1 MRARRAEG
9 CDERGDLGTEGGR
22 QWDGWGGGGGGRG
35 GGGGVVLEYG
45 TGLGGQGFLELV
57 VEGAVGLFRER
68 RTGLDGREVELLAE
82 AVGGE
87 EEGGGQL
94 AGCGACMRGGEEE
107 EKKKEEEEEGGVP
120 VAGNVG
126 ADVLA
131 RDFLLGLEARDAGL

>member
-35 GGGGVVLEYG
+35 GGGGIVLEYG

-57 VEGAVGLFRER
+57 VEGAVGLFREW

-82 AVGGE
+82 AVGRE
-87 EEGGGQL
+87 EEGGRL
-94 AGCGACMRGGEEE
+94 VSWVWCMYEGGEEE
-107 EKKKEEEEEGGVP
+107 EKKEEEGGRCT
-120 VAGNVG
+120 GRRQCGSRHIG
-126 ADVLA
+126 ARLPPGA
-131 RDFLLGLEARDAGL
+131 